1 MIILM
6 GFWTLR
12 MREMMTLSQLNR
24 RTFLVSG
31 LSAFAAFRTA
41 LALAEDAAQSQLE
54 RSKSFNEVFAALTNG
69 AKPADGM
76 IVLDLPEI
84 AENGNFVPVT
94 ITIDSPMTEADHVT
108 AIHLLS
114 TANPVAKVATF
125 KLSAVNG
132 VARVQSRMRLAK
144 TQDVV
149 VLAQFSTGAI
159 AMAMQTVKVTI
170 GGCQS

>member
-54 RSKSFNEVFAALTNG
+54 RSKSFNEVLAALTNG

-149 VLAQFSTGAI
+149 VLAQLSTGAI